1 MNIKEIIYF
10 LEVVKETSFTKAANN
25 LYISQPALSKAI
37 KNLEQEV
44 QTQLIERN
52 TKKFNL
58 TYEGEIFYE
67 NAKKSIDIINTEI
80 FKLQDSITNCRKK
93 LTLGIPPVI
102 GSVYFT
108 SAVAKFKQEYPDID
122 IKIIEE
128 GANNIKYKVV
138 DESIELGAVIFPV
151 EEDSIIASQIV
162 SGDVMLAISKDHP
175 LANRKSVDMKELKD
189 ERFIVFN
196 ENFMMYDKTINACK
210 KSGFEPNIVMK
221 ISQWDFILEMVALNY
236 GIAIMPKP
244 IVQRYKMNGVS
255 MISISNPGINWN
267 IGFIVKKD
275 KYMSKTLKLFVEY
288 ATNHIRK
295 EHESKKEDN
304 QSKIK

>member
-10 LEVVKETSFTKAANN
+10 LEVVKETNFTKAANN
-25 LYISQPALSKAI
+25 LYISQPALSKSI
-37 KNLEQEV
+37 KNLEKEV

-80 FKLQDSITNCRKK
+80 FKLQDSITNCRKT

-108 SAVAKFKQEYPDID
+108 SAVAKFKQEHPDID
-122 IKIIEE
+122 IQIVEE
-128 GANNIKYKVV
+128 GANNIKCKVV

-151 EEDSIIASQIV
+151 EEDNIITSKIV
-162 SGDVMLAISKDHP
+162 SGDIMLAISKDHP
-175 LANRKSVDMKELKD
+175 LANRKSIDMKELKD

-210 KSGFEPNIVMK
+210 DSGFEPNIVMK
-221 ISQWDFILEMVALNY
+221 VSQWDFILEMVGLNY
-236 GIAIMPKP
+236 GIAMMPKP
-244 IVQRYKMNGVS
+244 IVQRYKMNGVN
-255 MISISNPGINWN
+255 MISISNPEINWN

-288 ATNHIRK
+288 ATDHIRK
-295 EHESKKEDN
+295 EHENHKEDN
-304 QSKIK
+304 QSKTK